1 MMSDGYVDWL
11 AIAPEGKVPVRAGN
25 ASDPNA
31 YAEAWTKL
39 EAGVDRKEPLAAT
52 YPPEVLAAI
61 AASPDSFRR
70 WGFDVGQGQLAAV
83 VAGQFVVPQTLA
95 LMINSDISAADA
107 TEEAQVAAET
117 VKTDLGV

>member
-1 MMSDGYVDWL
+1 MSDGYVDWL
-11 AIAPEGKVPVRAGN
+11 AISPEGKVPVRAGT
-25 ASDPNA
+25 ASDPNL

-83 VAGQFVVPQTLA
+83 VAGQFIVPQSLA

-117 VKTDLGV
+117 VKSDLGV